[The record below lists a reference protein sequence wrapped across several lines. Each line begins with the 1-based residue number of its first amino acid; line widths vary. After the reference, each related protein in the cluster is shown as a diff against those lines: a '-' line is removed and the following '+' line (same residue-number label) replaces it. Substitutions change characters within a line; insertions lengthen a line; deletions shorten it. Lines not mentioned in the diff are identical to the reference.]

1 MQVEFRRSFKKDLV
15 KIKDRNVLSR
25 IQNVI
30 EEIQEA
36 ENLNQVS
43 QLKKLRGE
51 SNYYR
56 IRVGSYRVGIKVGE
70 GVVLFIRILHR
81 KEIYRYFP

>member
-15 KIKDRNVLSR
+15 KIKDSKVLSR

-56 IRVGSYRVGIKVGE
+56 IRVGSYRMGIKVGE